1 MEHVTQKIMQIFLS
15 EDDCRCIWND
25 SRAETAQNVVH
36 EAIFE
41 LRFFYYEI
49 QSLNTIKQI
58 LQI

>member
-15 EDDCRCIWND
+15 EDDC
-25 SRAETAQNVVH
+25 SASEMTQGTETAQNVVH